1 MKKTGIHFPIV
12 LASFGIALAINAAE
26 PSYDGRPLSEWLFL
40 NSNPSLAQ
48 RVLPEGSPAPSDA
61 ILKIGTNGIPLLL
74 KILGATEKT
83 RAKVVSQLASELARE
98 AFRDYDTDVDNLT
111 ALATQGFEVLGTN
124 AEPALPQLIKIFN
137 DRHSEEWSRAVAVLG
152 DIGPKGFVIL
162 TNAVKDTNPGVRL
175 TVLHALASHSSPNP
189 EAVRQWLIEGLNDGD
204 AWLRLEAARSLTPS
218 DPDLVIP
225 VLLPFLKSLDD
236 GFCANAVRMLS
247 DFGPAAKAAAPDIF
261 TLYTNAIVGGAHDQ
275 VKIAPVILM
284 QALKKIDPDTAA
296 RAEEFMVNSGPI
308 NLARFGYTETRLKDG
323 RELIAGGCIHTEFPR
338 IKNLFLATAQL
349 LDPATGKW
357 TETGQ
362 MNVARDGH
370 MAALLPSGKVLVAG
384 GSDAAGHPLTS
395 AELYDPS
402 TGKWT
407 LTSPMH
413 GPHMSERMRVRK
425 DGTALVYS
433 GGYDSV
439 TPITGSE
446 FYDPTTE
453 TWTVVPKK

>member
-1 MKKTGIHFPIV
+1 MLAGLGIV
-12 LASFGIALAINAAE
+12 NAVNAAE
-26 PSYDGRPLSEWLFL
+26 PTYDGRSLSEWLFL

-48 RVLPEGSPAPSDA
+48 RVLPKGSPSPSNA

-83 RAKVVSQLASELARE
+83 RAKVVSQLDSELVRQV
-98 AFRDYDTDVDNLT
+98 FHDYDTDVNDLT
-111 ALATQGFEVLGTN
+111 ALAAQGFEVLGTN
-124 AEPALPQLIKIFN
+124 GEPALPRLIKIFN
-137 DRHSEEWSRAVAVLG
+137 DRHNEEWSRAVAVLG

-162 TNAVKDTNPGVRL
+162 TNAVKDPNPGVRL

-189 EAVRQWLIEGLNDGD
+189 EAVKQWLIEGLNDND
-204 AWLRLEAARSLTPS
+204 AWLRLEAARSLTPG
-218 DPDLVIP
+218 DPGLVIP
-225 VLLPFLKSLDD
+225 VLIPFLKSNDNGL
-236 GFCANAVRMLS
+236 CANAIHILS

-261 TLYTNAIVGGAHDQ
+261 TLYTNAIVGGDHDQ

-284 QALKKIDPDTAA
+284 QALKKIDPNTAA

-308 NLARFGYTETRLKDG
+308 NLARYGYTETKLKDG
-323 RELIAGGCIHTEFPR
+323 RELIAGGCIHTELPKS
-338 IKNLFLATAQL
+338 KNRFLATAQL

-357 TETGQ
+357 TETGP

-395 AELYDPS
+395 AELYDPA
-402 TGKWT
+402 TGKWA

-413 GPHMSERMRVRK
+413 SPHMSERMKVRK
-425 DGTALVYS
+425 DGTVLVYS

-453 TWTVVPKK
+453 KWTVIPKKP